1 MYVKLSFT
9 ILPFVTCAA
18 LIRMKVMFQ
27 ITCYRLNDTVAYEG
41 TTFTAIG
48 EAPDLVCKR
57 ESSDE
62 RDRYAVYSCYCRVAK
77 PFVTGRLSIRD
88 YKLQLISAL

>member
-18 LIRMKVMFQ
+18 LIRMKSHVSDHVLQ
-27 ITCYRLNDTVAYEG
+27 TEKTVAYEG

-48 EAPDLVCKR
+48 EAPDLVCER
-57 ESSDE
+57 EPNDE
-62 RDRYAVYSCYCRVAK
+62 HN
-77 PFVTGRLSIRD
+77 
-88 YKLQLISAL
+88 